1 MEFISMQEL
10 IEKLSPHDKAALI
23 HVVEIHDK
31 YCQQCIKHKE
41 LKHECSD
48 QHEAQLIDTT
58 IDHIETASIINC
70 SDHGSDKTT
79 EDDVEC
85 KDQDPYNN
93 KSPESQGWSDTPLCM
108 DVDNEEQSDDSCLH
122 DKVTDCPE
130 VTQLCKMAKVS
141 EKGPVDKKIEV
152 GGTKTTKCAI
162 HLFKKWLKQNGINQ
176 DFEYLAVDKIAEHVR
191 HMGTTKTLNRNLLY
205 PPRTMHFIRSSVM
218 QYLNSQPYNRRI
230 SQEFFKMSTE
240 NRKTTE
246 NTNMYDLSLRNP
258 ITQPDLRKIYTSGI
272 FGNGENYTPKL
283 LLYKVWFELTL
294 HFSNF
299 LRKNGSRLRREEL
312 KIATD
317 EKGRLFCTFCL
328 NEMVDTRWMDAPR
341 IYSMPGNP
349 FCPMK
354 SILLYISHLN
364 PNNDLLFQKPAKFFK
379 HDAEWYTSSP
389 LSQHTIKK
397 IMKVISK
404 SAGLSSDYPNI
415 CVRETAFV
423 ILYEAGLWDDDEY
436 KKCWVR
442 GKGINVGSRK
452 EEIFLKLQQ
461 YIHGDKGEI
470 TQPISTAINKQA
482 EDEADQTKPATTINM
497 IDNSNVQVAH
507 DIQKKQQNDISLLV
521 QQTKNQENTEEQKKG
536 TNQQTDSTATRQTD
550 TEISKILQDEQ
561 SKQEN
566 NRNTSN
572 GNDGIMVFDYMKSI
586 SNCQTNMNQTSTITQ
601 SSKGSQPA
609 KVTSNLKLPKHV
621 IIRAPYNSVKIENIQ
636 SDNSNLLNPAY
647 KREQYNSGNTTMA
660 NKKPFMPVLKV
671 PPTSNQDKVLQH
683 QQVSAVS
690 KFSPG
695 CSYMIPHTSW
705 SDNQGHVN
713 YLFMNT
719 NQSIPKTNVEQ
730 KDKLPLIQVIDKK
743 NTQESKYV
751 NCKES
756 NANTMM
762 EKTHS
767 IQATKEVITILAKP
781 QECLKTQG
789 MIQRKS
795 SSNDSRTCKVT
806 PIVRHKPTEKH
817 TMKRS
822 EQTRQQHANI
832 EQKNTSQLLD
842 VTDVESP
849 NSSTENPTMTRSE
862 QARQQHGNIKQKN
875 TTQCLDVP
883 DIESPN
889 STTEINSQN
898 LTKTKQFVFVNKKGV
913 KCVKTIDTS
922 MFRTQSTETTAPNI
936 VQAQN
941 LETPVV
947 SLNQKPEQKRIGGTP
962 VYFANE
968 KDSRSLSDILHK
980 NLTSAKMESCKK
992 GNSVN
997 KSMTMQMKP
1006 SSVQMIHIETVLENH
1021 KIEHGNISEDDRTSR
1036 ERAELNM
1043 NTNSEEN
1050 IAPIISFDEKSELWV
1065 VQNMND
1071 FLNHKMPSKSYTD
1084 NIGRKEMPTKHE
1096 NREKSKI
1103 SSENCIE
1110 TDIHYVKESPKPDYK
1125 IKAGNL
1131 EHIQTLIKEKVQ
1143 NLNKRKHLE
1152 TLIQEKVHNL
1162 KKKKQRTQV
1171 HVKEN
1176 LDSYSKT
1183 SSLHVISGAQKVEVK
1198 EKLQKCAFDEVTE
1211 GKNLLDR
1218 QKVIMENSCNFLITD
1233 VKSIDTFN
1241 TDDTNWRAEE
1251 NNTDENNNS
1260 EIISENMIHGEVE
1273 KIPETVVN
1281 NTDPK
1286 VKSESNFDEFLP
1298 KFQQQFSQ
1306 RKDKIA
1312 KILKKIQADSK
1323 RLEILKTLT
1332 KRSNTMDVSLESESN
1347 MEHFG
1352 QNIQSTEIST
1362 ERLAEEDKNKLPH
1375 EFVEK
1380 PSHTG
1385 HLMKP
1390 KRFVFKKRK
1399 QCNEKGSN
1407 KTIVQQNTETEENQN
1422 DLSETEKEH
1431 FTPLKLAFRK
1441 KEGNEYE
1448 IIKYQNSNN
1457 VFYSPSFSKD
1467 SPDDRNI
1474 LQKKERNKSY
1484 GEKLAEYKKR
1494 KSLYDEKDER
1504 DIENREFYIEQNNE
1518 KEIDCTS
1525 VPLPFKK
1532 RIRINHSYQTQQ
1544 RNSEEEDQH
1553 LNYSLTEKEIFSDSD
1568 WSLSDEPS
1576 LLKCVNTA
1584 TFNFADIENDV

>member
-1 MEFISMQEL
+1 MGF
-10 IEKLSPHDKAALI
+10 
-23 HVVEIHDK
+23 HV
-31 YCQQCIKHKE
+31 
-41 LKHECSD
+41 
-48 QHEAQLIDTT
+48 
-58 IDHIETASIINC
+58 
-70 SDHGSDKTT
+70 
-79 EDDVEC
+79 
-85 KDQDPYNN
+85 
-93 KSPESQGWSDTPLCM
+93 
-108 DVDNEEQSDDSCLH
+108 
-122 DKVTDCPE
+122 
-130 VTQLCKMAKVS
+130 
-141 EKGPVDKKIEV
+141 
-152 GGTKTTKCAI
+152 
-162 HLFKKWLKQNGINQ
+162 LFLEWLKQNGINQ

-230 SQEFFKMSTE
+230 SQAFFKMSTE

-379 HDAEWYTSSP
+379 QDAEWYTSSP

-404 SAGLSSDYPNI
+404 SAGLSINYPNI

-423 ILYEAGLWDDDEY
+423 VLYEAGLWDDDEY

-482 EDEADQTKPATTINM
+482 EDEDQTKPATTINM
-497 IDNSNVQVAH
+497 TDNSNVQVTH

-550 TEISKILQDEQ
+550 TEKSNILQDQQ

-566 NRNTSN
+566 NKNSIN
-572 GNDGIMVFDYMKSI
+572 CNDGIMVFDYKKSV
-586 SNCQTNMNQTSTITQ
+586 SKCQYNENKTSTVTQ
-601 SSKGSQPA
+601 SKEGSQPS
-609 KVTSNLKLPKHV
+609 KVTSNQKLPRHV
-621 IIRAPYNSVKIENIQ
+621 IIRAPYNSIKIENIQ
-636 SDNSNLLNPAY
+636 SDNSNLLSTAY
-647 KREQYNSGNTTMA
+647 KKEEYDSGNTIMA

-671 PPTSNQDKVLQH
+671 PPTSNQDKVMQH

-690 KFSPG
+690 KLSPG

-719 NQSIPKTNVEQ
+719 NQCIPKTNVEQ
-730 KDKLPLIQVIDKK
+730 KDKLPFIQVLDKK
-743 NTQESKYV
+743 ISQESKHV
-751 NCKES
+751 NSKEK
-756 NANTMM
+756 NTETMM

-767 IQATKEVITILAKP
+767 IQDTKGVTTVLAKP

-789 MIQRKS
+789 IIQRKS

-806 PIVRHKPTEKH
+806 PIVRHKPTEKP
-817 TMKRS
+817 TMNRS

-842 VTDVESP
+842 LTDIESP
-849 NSSTENPTMTRSE
+849 NSSSENPIMTRSE

-875 TTQCLDVP
+875 TTQCLHVP

-922 MFRTQSTETTAPNI
+922 MFRTQSTETTTTNI

-941 LETPVV
+941 SETPVV
-947 SLNQKPEQKRIGGTP
+947 SFNQKPEQKRIGGTP

-968 KDSRSLSDILHK
+968 KDSSSLSDILHK
-980 NLTSAKMESCKK
+980 NLTAAKMEPYKK

-1006 SSVQMIHIETVLENH
+1006 SSVQMIHIEAVLENH
-1021 KIEHGNISEDDRTSR
+1021 KIEHGNISEDDRTSQ
-1036 ERAELNM
+1036 ERVELSM

-1050 IAPIISFDEKSELWV
+1050 IAPVISFDEKSKLWV

-1071 FLNHKMPSKSYTD
+1071 FLNHKMPSKSDTG

-1110 TDIHYVKESPKPDYK
+1110 TDIHYSKESPKPDYK
-1125 IKAGNL
+1125 IKASNL

-1143 NLNKRKHLE
+1143 NLKKRKHLE

-1162 KKKKQRTQV
+1162 KKRKQSTKV
-1171 HVKEN
+1171 HVKEK

-1183 SSLHVISGAQKVEVK
+1183 SSLHVISGAEKVEVK
-1198 EKLQKCAFDEVTE
+1198 ENLQKCDEVTD

-1260 EIISENMIHGEVE
+1260 EIISENMIRGEVE
-1273 KIPETVVN
+1273 KISETVVN

-1323 RLEILKTLT
+1323 RLEILKT
-1332 KRSNTMDVSLESESN
+1332 KRSTTIDDSLESESN
-1347 MEHFG
+1347 MAHCG
-1352 QNIQSTEIST
+1352 RNIPSTEIST
-1362 ERLAEEDKNKLPH
+1362 EKLAEEDKNKLPH

-1380 PSHTG
+1380 SSHTG

-1407 KTIVQQNTETEENQN
+1407 KTIVQQNTETEENQK

-1431 FTPLKLAFRK
+1431 FSPLKLAFRK

-1457 VFYSPSFSKD
+1457 FFYSPSFRED
-1467 SPDDRNI
+1467 SPDIRNI
-1474 LQKKERNKSY
+1474 PQKKERNTSY
-1484 GEKLAEYKKR
+1484 AEKLSENRKR
-1494 KSLYDEKDER
+1494 KSSYDKKDQNE
-1504 DIENREFYIEQNNE
+1504 IENMEFYIEQNNE
-1518 KEIDCTS
+1518 KEIDYTS
-1525 VPLPFKK
+1525 VPLPFKN
-1532 RIRINHSYQTQQ
+1532 RIRMNHSYQTQQ
-1544 RNSEEEDQH
+1544 SNSEEEDQQ